1 MGNKF
6 FLLVFLCIHL
16 EKFRSYGDDN
26 CQNEPRCYV
35 GRTHGMKSIDC
46 YHKDFNIF
54 PKCIPSDSEVL
65 DLSFNRIRKMSRSD
79 LSKFKYLKLLYLNDN
94 FFDNLQNDT
103 FEDLTDLVSLD
114 LSQNNIKRIPSS
126 VFNLPSLDK
135 LYLRQNFQLN
145 MPASLESVK
154 PIRSP
159 LSTIDIS
166 STTDED
172 SVSEF
177 PDFGPMPFL
186 TTLNISENRFQLIVP
201 RHLAGLCN
209 LQKLININ
217 VSYNYADDC
226 DCWIMNQWLLE
237 RKVQF
242 STFMCS
248 VPKDNC
254 IGSEIKDEDKNIYN
268 DCLEIIQAIEKEHR
282 VMKISIGIGVSVLIV
297 IILLFF
303 TYFYFIRNKRCSK
316 KNPTD
321 RKSVV

>member
-1 MGNKF
+1 
-6 FLLVFLCIHL
+6 
-16 EKFRSYGDDN
+16 
-26 CQNEPRCYV
+26 
-35 GRTHGMKSIDC
+35 
-46 YHKDFNIF
+46 
-54 PKCIPSDSEVL
+54 
-65 DLSFNRIRKMSRSD
+65 MSRSD

-103 FEDLTDLVSLD
+103 FEDLADLVSLD

-135 LYLRQNFQLN
+135 LYLRQNFELN

-166 STTDED
+166 STTDEN

-186 TTLNISENRFQLIVP
+186 TTLNISENRFQIIVP

-217 VSYNYADDC
+217 VSYNYAEDC
-226 DCWIMNQWLLE
+226 DCWIINEWLLE

-248 VPKDNC
+248 VPKD
-254 IGSEIKDEDKNIYN
+254 
-268 DCLEIIQAIEKEHR
+268 
-282 VMKISIGIGVSVLIV
+282 
-297 IILLFF
+297 
-303 TYFYFIRNKRCSK
+303 SK
-316 KNPTD
+316 
-321 RKSVV
+321 